1 MFTLKII
8 YYLLK
13 SYCRPRFRN
22 RAALE
27 KWQQVQIK
35 KHLNWLS
42 LHSPFFKDFQG
53 VSFQN
58 LPLFDK
64 KKMMAHFN
72 TLNTAQ
78 VSLEKALQIAAHA
91 EQSRDFNQDLNGIT
105 VGLSSGTSG
114 NKGIFLATENERA
127 LWVAEVLR
135 RVLPIRLFK
144 QQKIAF
150 FLRADSKLYQS
161 IRSRAFHFQFFDL
174 AKPMETSLNQL
185 NTFLPDIIV
194 APPSVLHAIAKYKTL
209 TNSLLQPY
217 KIISVAEVLEK
228 DVQKEIERV
237 FQQIVHQVYQ
247 ATEGFLASTCEY
259 GTLHFHEDLVFIEK
273 KGLNPENSTIFHPII
288 TDFHRRTQPIVRYEL
303 NDIVHLQQTPCA
315 CGSIFAAI
323 DHIEGRSDDILHFK
337 TKEHMP
343 VLIFPDF
350 IRYAVLLASDD
361 IEHFQVVQ
369 IADNQLVVK
378 ILTSDQTVE
387 TCQHAVQKS
396 LNQLFQSRN
405 IEPISLIFEPFVQTD
420 FFDKFR
426 RVCKRIG
433 TENT

>member
-53 VSFQN
+53 VSLQN
-58 LPLFDK
+58 LPVFDK
-64 KKMMAHFN
+64 KKMMANFN
-72 TLNTAQ
+72 ALNTAQ
-78 VSLEKALQIAAHA
+78 VSLEKALQVATQA
-91 EQSRDFNQDLNGIT
+91 EQSRDFNNDLNGIT

-127 LWVAEVLR
+127 LWVAEVLK

-161 IRSRAFHFQFFDL
+161 IRSQAFNFQFFDL
-174 AKPMETSLNQL
+174 AKPIDASLNQL
-185 NTFLPDIIV
+185 NAFLPDIIV
-194 APPSVLHAIAKYKTL
+194 APPSVLHMIAKYKTL
-209 TNSLLQPY
+209 IQSPLQPY
-217 KIISVAEVLEK
+217 KIVSVAEVLEK
-228 DVQKEIERV
+228 DVKKEIERV
-237 FQQIVHQVYQ
+237 FGQTVHQVYQ
-247 ATEGFLASTCEY
+247 ATEGFLASTCKH
-259 GTLHFHEDLVFIEK
+259 GTLHFHEDLIFIEK
-273 KGLNPENSTIFHPII
+273 KALNSENRAIFHPII

-303 NDIVHLQQTPCA
+303 NDMVHLRTTRCA

-337 TKEHMP
+337 TIEHIP

-350 IRYAVLLASDD
+350 IRYAILLASDE
-361 IEHFQVVQ
+361 IENFQVIQ

-378 ILTSDQTVE
+378 ILTSNE
-387 TCQHAVQKS
+387 LLSTCQQAVQKS
-396 LNQLFQSRN
+396 LNELFKNRN
-405 IEPISLIFEPFVQTD
+405 IEPITLTFEPFVQTN
-420 FFDKFR
+420 FLNKFR
-426 RVCKRIG
+426 RVYR
-433 TENT
+433 NV